1 MPGAGIQGKNLIFV
15 WMKNGIS
22 LVIADDHEIFRD
34 GLALMLSKQENVKL
48 VGQAGDGLELMRM
61 VEETGPDMVLTD
73 IKMPRM
79 DGIVAAKQLLQ
90 RYPGMK
96 IIALSMFEEEDLIVE
111 MLEAGARGY
120 LLKNA
125 DKKEILDAIVTVQ
138 EGNIFY
144 CKHTTARLASLIVKS
159 KFDQQKRSPGAL
171 FTDRER
177 EIVRL
182 ICRQHTAQEIG
193 EMLFLSKRTV
203 EGYRTRI
210 LEKMD
215 VKNTAGVVI
224 FALKHSIIRE
234 EEIL

>member
-1 MPGAGIQGKNLIFV
+1 
-15 WMKNGIS
+15 MKNGIS

-34 GLALMLSKQENVKL
+34 GLALMLSKQETVKL
-48 VGQAGDGLELMRM
+48 VGQAGDGHALCQL
-61 VEETGPDMVLTD
+61 VDETRPDMVLTD

-79 DGIVAAKQLLQ
+79 DGIAAARLLLQ
-90 RYPGMK
+90 RYPDLK

-125 DKKEILDAIVTVQ
+125 DKKEILEAIVTVD

-144 CKHTTARLASLIVKS
+144 CKHTTAHLASLIVKS
-159 KFDQQKRSPGAL
+159 KFDAHKKPPSAL

-193 EMLFLSKRTV
+193 GLLFLSKRTV

-224 FALKHSIIRE
+224 YALKHNIIRE

>member
-1 MPGAGIQGKNLIFV
+1 
-15 WMKNGIS
+15 MKNGIT

-34 GLALMLSKQENVKL
+34 GLALMLSKQETVKL

-61 VEETGPDMVLTD
+61 VEETRPDVVLTD

-90 RYPGMK
+90 KHPGLK

-125 DKKEILDAIVTVQ
+125 DKKEILDAIVTV
-138 EGNIFY
+138 EAGNIFY

-159 KFDQQKRSPGAL
+159 KFDQHKKSPGAL

-234 EEIL
+234 EEIG

>member
-1 MPGAGIQGKNLIFV
+1 
-15 WMKNGIS
+15 MKNRIS

-34 GLALMLSKQENVKL
+34 GLALMLSKQESVTL
-48 VGQAGDGLELMRM
+48 AGQAGDGEELLAM
-61 VEETGPDMVLTD
+61 VDSTRPDMVLTD
-73 IKMPRM
+73 IKMPRL
-79 DGIVAAKQLLQ
+79 DGIAAAKLILK
-90 RYPGMK
+90 RYPETK

-111 MLEAGARGY
+111 MLEAGAKGY

-125 DKKEILDAIVTVQ
+125 DKREILEAILTVN

-144 CKHTTARLASLIVKS
+144 CKHTTAHLASLIVKS
-159 KFDQQKRSPGAL
+159 KFDSHRKAVGPL
-171 FTDRER
+171 FTERER
-177 EIVRL
+177 EIIKL

-193 EMLFLSKRTV
+193 AMLFLSKRTV

-215 VKNTAGVVI
+215 AKNTAGVVI
-224 FALKHSIIRE
+224 FALKHSIIKE